1 LEEFVL
7 QAYLGAQQF
16 AEGPGFDVRASAEP
30 SGAATAAAS
39 TSSPARRGLLRHS
52 EGFGYGASQS
62 TDRQRENRP
71 APTTRHPL
79 GWKSRPS
86 NAGDWWNKLAGLAL
100 TAFAVSLG
108 APFWFDLLNRF
119 MNIRA
124 GGKSPEEKAKPP
136 DATKPA

>member
-1 LEEFVL
+1 MSAQAPSPQVPRL
-7 QAYLGAQQF
+7 QRPPPRPRLAEAYSDTAKASDTAPANQPTVNERIAQLQQLGI
-16 AEGPGFDVRASAEP
+16 
-30 SGAATAAAS
+30 
-39 TSSPARRGLLRHS
+39 
-52 EGFGYGASQS
+52 
-62 TDRQRENRP
+62 
-71 APTTRHPL
+71 PL